1 MPKEVRDLYKS
12 VQLQIN
18 KLHIRYE
25 DDYFNAG
32 SPYAWGIVIDHLKC
46 ETTNMKLLLDSL
58 SQFKPTSFNLEQY

>member
-1 MPKEVRDLYKS
+1 MPKEARDLCKS

-25 DDYFNAG
+25 DDYFNSG

-46 ETTNMKLLLDSL
+46 ETTNLKLLID
-58 SQFKPTSFNLEQY
+58 